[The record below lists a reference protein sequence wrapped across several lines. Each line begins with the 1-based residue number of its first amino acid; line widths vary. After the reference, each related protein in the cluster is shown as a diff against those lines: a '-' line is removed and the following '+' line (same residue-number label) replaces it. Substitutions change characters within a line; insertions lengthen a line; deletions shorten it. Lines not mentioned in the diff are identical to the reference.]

1 MTFARALRSI
11 LRHDPDVIMIGEI
24 RDLETAQIAVQAS
37 LTGHLVLAT
46 LHTNDAVSATT
57 RLVDMGV
64 EPYLL
69 SSSLLGVLAQRL
81 VRKLCS
87 ACKLE
92 YPPVAEERAEM
103 GEQFSGERLFAPAAC
118 AACNGSGYAG
128 RTGIYELFAVDDEA
142 KRLIHKGDSEELLRS
157 HAASRGMRSLRQ
169 DALRWVL
176 SGVTSLEEVVRVT
189 RES

>member
-1 MTFARALRSI
+1 
-11 LRHDPDVIMIGEI
+11 
-24 RDLETAQIAVQAS
+24 VQAS

-87 ACKLE
+87 ACKQA
-92 YPPVAEERAEM
+92 YKPVAVDLVELGA
-103 GEQFSGERLFAPAAC
+103 GFSGEALFGPGAC
-118 AACNGSGYAG
+118 AACHDTGYVG
-128 RTGIYELFAVDDEA
+128 RTGIYELFGIDDDA
-142 KRLIHKGDSEELLRS
+142 KRLIHAAGAEQQLRV
-157 HAASRGMRSLRQ
+157 HAASTGMRTLRQ
-169 DALRWVL
+169 DGLRWVL
-176 SGVTSLEEVVRVT
+176 AGMTSLEEVVRVT
-189 RES
+189 RET